1 MKVEEQSSVTAAK
14 KPAKSAAKSVAKPSS
29 KTPAAT
35 VATPATKAKGASKKA
50 NKVAVDPFDAEVV
63 GKMLPY
69 LRALRG
75 YTRLKVEGLE
85 HLPRDGPAI
94 LAANHTGWLG
104 LDYALAA
111 LVVHDE
117 AGRTP
122 RGMAHSA
129 WFLNP
134 VTKKFAGQVGLS
146 KVSKESMV
154 QQLAA
159 GHLVMVFPEGEHG
172 AFRPANNYQVMEF
185 ARGFVRVALATGV
198 PVIPVCILGG
208 EESNPV
214 DRTIKGYE
222 ELLKLEIPVP
232 RNFLP
237 KPVKWRIAFLPPVG
251 FGGARPEDADDSDK
265 VHALAKEIQESV
277 QTNLR
282 RMIKERGHPYL

>member
-1 MKVEEQSSVTAAK
+1 MQ
-14 KPAKSAAKSVAKPSS
+14 KPANAI
-29 KTPAAT
+29 
-35 VATPATKAKGASKKA
+35 KGAKESK
-50 NKVAVDPFDAEVV
+50 DPFDPAVV
-63 GKMLPY
+63 DKMLPY

-75 YTRLKVEGLE
+75 YTRLKVDGIE
-85 HLPRDGPAI
+85 HIPDGPAI

-117 AGRTP
+117 VGRTP

-146 KVSKESMV
+146 QVSK
-154 QQLAA
+154 QAIAKQLDA

-172 AFRPANNYQVMEF
+172 AFRPASNYEVMEF
-185 ARGFVRVALATGV
+185 ARGFVRVAMATRA
-198 PVIPVCILGG
+198 PVVPVCILGG

-214 DRTIKGYE
+214 DRTIKSYE

-237 KPVKWRIAFLPPVG
+237 KPVKWRIRFLPALDFSNTKPGDV
-251 FGGARPEDADDSDK
+251 DDSK
-265 VHALAKEIQESV
+265 SVHAVAKQIQESI
-277 QTNLR
+277 QSELR
-282 RMIKERGHPYL
+282 RMIKERGHPYI